1 VEASPPRS
9 ALLARRKTHDL
20 RAFTH
25 DLRKTGE
32 HARKA
37 WSFEG
42 GSRLGALPALL
53 AIGLAERES
62 SGPSAIRTVFMC
74 LRLVLNFRFFL
85 AVLFTLVTLS
95 HAKNAHAYAWM
106 IRHEYS
112 RCATCHTDPSGAG
125 LLTAYGRDQSDQV
138 LRMRY
143 GAPDSEAGPTSGF
156 LWGLIKEP
164 SVLTL
169 GGQFRPMFM
178 ELKVGDAPFSSQ
190 TILMQ
195 ADLQGELDVGH
206 FRANASLGFAPTDG
220 SGASIAGGFVS
231 REHWVGYGLGD
242 DQVLL
247 RAGRINLPFGIRSIE
262 HTLWVRRATRTDLND
277 TQQHGVAV
285 AFDGSGLRAEVMAI
299 AGNYQIRPDAYRERG
314 YSLSAEYAALDTLA
328 VGVSSLATYAARDLY
343 VKAATTRQA
352 HGVFARYAPWR
363 PLVLLGEGDVLMQR
377 TSGTASLT
385 GLATMLQADVE
396 PVQGFHVMV
405 TGETYTP
412 GKQAQSYGGWLGSA
426 WFFAPHAD
434 VRVDFM
440 RRSEIFGPARV
451 PVTAAMAQIHVFL

>member
-1 VEASPPRS
+1 MKIFLTCVRSLRAPRFCL
-9 ALLARRKTHDL
+9 ALL
-20 RAFTH
+20 
-25 DLRKTGE
+25 
-32 HARKA
+32 
-37 WSFEG
+37 
-42 GSRLGALPALL
+42 
-53 AIGLAERES
+53 I
-62 SGPSAIRTVFMC
+62 
-74 LRLVLNFRFFL
+74 
-85 AVLFTLVTLS
+85 TLVALT
-95 HAKNAHAYAWM
+95 HAKSAHAYAWM

-125 LLTAYGRDQSDQV
+125 LLNSYGRDQSDLL
-138 LRMRY
+138 LRMQY
-143 GAPDSEAGPTSGF
+143 GKPDTEAGPTSGF

-178 ELKVGDAPFSSQ
+178 ELKVGDAKFASQ

-195 ADLQGELDVGH
+195 ADLQAQLDLGH
-206 FRANASLGFAPTDG
+206 FRANASLGLAPTDG
-220 SGASIAGGFVS
+220 SGASIAGSFIS
-231 REHWVGYGLGD
+231 REHWLGYGFLD
-242 DQVLL
+242 DALLL

-262 HTLWVRRATRTDLND
+262 HTLFVRRATRTDLND
-277 TQQHGVAV
+277 TQQHGVAL
-285 AFDGSGLRAEVMAI
+285 AYDGSGIRAELMAI

-328 VGVSSLATYAARDLY
+328 VGVSSLATHAARDLY
-343 VKAATTRQA
+343 VKTANTRQA
-352 HGVFARYAPWR
+352 HGIFARYSPWR
-363 PLVLLGEGDVLMQR
+363 PLALLGEGDVLVQK
-377 TSGTASLT
+377 TPGKASLV

-396 PVQGFHVMV
+396 PIQGLHFML

-434 VRVDFM
+434 LRVDFM
-440 RRSEIFGPARV
+440 RRSEIFGPTRV